1 MVIGEVCDL
10 LRGRLWVEAVAWA
23 FGVVPGQSAEELA
36 VEEDEVG
43 KDQGIVVIRAARPVT
58 VWFDC
63 EVDVAGT

>member
-1 MVIGEVCDL
+1 
-10 LRGRLWVEAVAWA
+10 LWVEAVAWA